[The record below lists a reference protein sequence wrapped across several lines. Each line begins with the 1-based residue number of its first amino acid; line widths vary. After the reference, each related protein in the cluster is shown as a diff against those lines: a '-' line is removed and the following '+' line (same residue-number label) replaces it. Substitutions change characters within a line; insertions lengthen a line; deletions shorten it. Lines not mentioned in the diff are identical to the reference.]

1 MGISLANNSGSPLG
15 RGFGEIWRLERFA
28 LFQNTVKVTFSRR
41 TLGYGKRLNGA
52 EGSGNHWRILRGMMS
67 FIYYKRSL

>member
-1 MGISLANNSGSPLG
+1 MGISLENNSGSPLG

-41 TLGYGKRLNGA
+41 TLGYGKPLNGA
-52 EGSGNHWRILRGMMS
+52 EGSGNH
-67 FIYYKRSL
+67 